1 VEIEPVGSRQE
12 LREFIELPFRLHS
25 TSPQWVPPLR
35 LERHAYLSRRL
46 NPFFGHGDA
55 KFFLA
60 RSGGRVVGR
69 ISAQID
75 DNFNRYHGSRW
86 GNFGFL
92 ELEDDPEVLAALL
105 GAAEGWLRARGMDT
119 AVGPFDLTMN
129 EEAGLLIEG
138 FEHQPSIRVPWHPPY
153 YQRLLE
159 DAGYEKAVDLLAWDL
174 AVDQR
179 KNILPIMFEL
189 DRKAR
194 EEHGIR
200 IRKMTRRGLRQ
211 DLEAFQHVYN
221 AAWSKNWGFVPY
233 SKEDLDAYA
242 IDLQLVFDPDW
253 FMIAETPSGE
263 VAGVAMSPLDVNQVL
278 KRMNGRLL
286 PFGWWHFLRK
296 RQTIDRV
303 RVGFLGVHPDH
314 QNTGVAASLYIE
326 HYDMAEKG
334 RVFRGELGWILEDNP
349 INMGMEALGGTVSKK
364 FRVYRRD
371 LAAGRDD

>member
-1 VEIEPVGSRQE
+1 MPVEVRPVGSRQE

-25 TSPQWVPPLR
+25 SHPQWVPPLR

-55 KFFLA
+55 RFFLA

-75 DNFNRYHGSRW
+75 HNFNAFHGSRW

-92 ELEDDPEVLAALL
+92 ELDDDPEVMAALMA
-105 GAAEGWLRARGMDT
+105 AAERWLRERGIEK

-129 EEAGLLIEG
+129 EESGVLIEG
-138 FEHQPSIRVPWHPPY
+138 FEHPPSIRFAWQPPY
-153 YQRLLE
+153 YRQLCE
-159 DAGYEKAVDLLAWDL
+159 GAGLTKAVDTLAWDL
-174 AVDQR
+174 EVSQR

-189 DRKAR
+189 DRQAR

-200 IRKMTRRGLRQ
+200 IRKMSRRTLRR
-211 DLEAFQHVYN
+211 DLEAFQLVYN
-221 AAWSKNWGFVPY
+221 AAWAQNWGFVPY

-242 IDLQLVFDPDW
+242 LDLQLVFDPDW
-253 FMIAETPSGE
+253 FMIAETPEGE

-278 KRMNGRLL
+278 KKMNGRLL
-286 PFGWWHFLRK
+286 PLGWWHFLNR
-296 RQTIDRV
+296 RRYIDRV

-314 QNTGVAASLYIE
+314 QHTGVAASLYIE

-334 RVFRGELGWILEDNP
+334 SVYRGELGWILEDNP
-349 INMGMEALGGTVSKK
+349 INRGMEALGGTIVRRY
-364 FRVYRRD
+364 RVYERD
-371 LAAGRDD
+371 LAIA